1 MPYSGPASAYST
13 VGGRKISL
21 DDAYSPPKTAEQIR
35 RPVESDEVL
44 MIFPVARNGTE
55 CCDSEI
61 SEPEKDRASVRFLR
75 RIAL

>member
-1 MPYSGPASAYST
+1 L
-13 VGGRKISL
+13 IFL
-21 DDAYSPPKTAEQIR
+21 DDAYSPPKTVEQIR

-61 SEPEKDRASVRFLR
+61 SEPEKDPASVRFLR